1 MERVSKKSNR
11 YGESHECNC
20 NRLVEEIKPKLEL

>member
-1 MERVSKKSNR
+1 MERVSKKNNR
-11 YGESHECNC
+11 YGTHECDC